1 MDQDHAAEQLSHD
14 AQQGSTGQIARRG
27 LLVKGA
33 AAAAGI
39 TAGVFVP
46 PRITSLNLHASPAAA
61 ASGPLPE

>member
-1 MDQDHAAEQLSHD
+1 MDQEQAAERLPHD
-14 AQQGSTGQIARRG
+14 GQQEPTGQIARRG

-33 AAAAGI
+33 AAAAGL

-61 ASGPLPE
+61 ASPLPE

>member
-1 MDQDHAAEQLSHD
+1 MDQDQAAEGLPHD
-14 AQQGSTGQIARRG
+14 AQQEPTGQIARRG

-61 ASGPLPE
+61 ASPKLE